1 MKVVQLIMK
10 TDWSDVREE
19 SVNDKY
25 ISGEDFNLQKK
36 KRGEK
41 SKNESIFYKWRA
53 RAGESE
59 QGSAYQ

>member
-1 MKVVQLIMK
+1 MK

-36 KRGEK
+36 KRKGGEK

-53 RAGESE
+53 RARESE
-59 QGSAYQ
+59 QGSDYQ